1 MTAAR
6 TMVRPVTALPGL
18 PDHLVYSLDELD
30 DEGTLFALRSA
41 TDPNVRLFV
50 VRPEVFFADYSPEVD
65 AATREALGLAE
76 DGEALLLVVVH
87 PGDDKNPTTANLLAP
102 VVINLAT
109 GAATQLVLSDS
120 SWPLRAP
127 LG

>member
-65 AATREALGLAE
+65 AATREALGLAD

-87 PGDDKNPTTANLLAP
+87 PGDEGRPTTANLLAP

-109 GAATQLVLSDS
+109 GAATQIVLSDS
-120 SWPLRAP
+120 DWPLRAP

>member
-1 MTAAR
+1 MT
-6 TMVRPVTALPGL
+6 TLVHPVTPLPGL
-18 PDHLVYSLDELD
+18 PGHLEYELDGLD

-50 VRPEVFFADYSPEVD
+50 VRPEVFFADYLPEFG
-65 AATREALGLAE
+65 AATRESLGLSAG
-76 DGEALLLVVVH
+76 DDPLLLVVVH
-87 PGDDKNPTTANLLAP
+87 PGYDDVPTTANLLAP

-109 GAATQLVLSDS
+109 GAACQVVLNDSD
-120 SWPLRAP
+120 WPLQAP